1 METSDTSRTHLYL
14 ECSSVRREENV
25 GKTNAHTYIYTA
37 EIWGAALMEWVCRL
51 NEGRDD
57 LEGA

>member
-1 METSDTSRTHLYL
+1 MSAAVLGGRKMWAKLTHI
-14 ECSSVRREENV
+14 
-25 GKTNAHTYIYTA
+25 HIYTA

-57 LEGA
+57 LDGA